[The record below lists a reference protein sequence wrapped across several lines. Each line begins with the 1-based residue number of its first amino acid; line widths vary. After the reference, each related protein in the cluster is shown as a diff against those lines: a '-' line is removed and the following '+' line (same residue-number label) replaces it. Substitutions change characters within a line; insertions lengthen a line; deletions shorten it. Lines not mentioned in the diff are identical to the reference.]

1 MTLCYYLFVLFFC
14 VCARQ
19 REKGHGDGEVVV
31 AQVRTQIDHEGDT
44 RGGACD
50 RVIKSGVPARGKRV
64 FVERG
69 LVSKG
74 CFFFPAPFSRRRRW

>member
-1 MTLCYYLFVLFFC
+1 MCT
-14 VCARQ
+14 RQ

-31 AQVRTQIDHEGDT
+31 AQVRTQIDHDGDT
-44 RGGACD
+44 GGGASD
-50 RVIKSGVPARGKRV
+50 PVIKSGVPARGKRV

-74 CFFFPAPFSRRRRW
+74 CCLGVSVCFFFPAPFSCRWRW